1 MCNADYGDNT
11 HQQFYILDSLSGSIS
26 IDRTGTISDMVH
38 GTNVSSLT
46 NRAQTFQT
54 LPKWEFPQSTVSKF
68 RARKGWKQM
77 NKSRLKEYVE
87 NLSLMKIDQE
97 WKPSRQNIIHIQL
110 YESKKHNNFII
121 EKYEHNNTEKT
132 EEIKTWMTHMK
143 INLNNND
150 EP

>member
-1 MCNADYGDNT
+1 
-11 HQQFYILDSLSGSIS
+11 
-26 IDRTGTISDMVH
+26 
-38 GTNVSSLT
+38 
-46 NRAQTFQT
+46 
-54 LPKWEFPQSTVSKF
+54 
-68 RARKGWKQM
+68 M

-132 EEIKTWMTHMK
+132 EEIKT
-143 INLNNND
+143 
-150 EP
+150 